1 MSNAKQDTVKRQ
13 LVSKLQELTRQHLRD
28 GIAIDRAPDEL
39 DEVQQASGQALA
51 LAAIERRAA
60 LLSQVRLALQRLEQ
74 GEYGKCLRCNQ
85 RIGSRRLKAVPWAS
99 LCLTCQGHAEA
110 EQQET
115 PPTARP
121 AAPART
127 NGGTPSLSGWE

>member
-1 MSNAKQDTVKRQ
+1 MSNAEQNAAKER
-13 LVSKLQELTRQHLRD
+13 LLTMLHGLARRDWRD
-28 GIAIDRAPDEL
+28 GIAVDRVPDEL
-39 DEVQQASGQALA
+39 DQVQLA
-51 LAAIERRAA
+51 GDRELELAALERNVTLANQ
-60 LLSQVRLALQRLEQ
+60 LRLALQRLEH
-74 GEYGKCLRCNQ
+74 GGYGKCLRCNQ

-99 LCLTCQGHAEA
+99 MCLTCQGHAEA

-115 PPTARP
+115 LPTTGP

>member
-1 MSNAKQDTVKRQ
+1 MSSAEQNTVEGR
-13 LVSKLQELTRQHLRD
+13 LLSKLQELIRQDLRD
-28 GIAIDRAPDEL
+28 GIAIDRAPDEV
-39 DEVQQASGQALA
+39 DEVQQASGLALA

-60 LLSQVRLALQRLEQ
+60 LLCQVRLALQRLEH
-74 GEYGKCLRCNQ
+74 GRYGKCLSCNQ

-99 LCLTCQGHAEA
+99 MCLTCQGHAEA

-121 AAPART
+121 AAPERT
-127 NGGTPSLSGWE
+127 NGGTPV